1 MQVIG
6 LIGGTG
12 WPATRDYYDT
22 INRLVQQR
30 QGRLHGANLRLWS
43 FDFQA
48 LLDVAE
54 QPGALDRHFASAAL
68 GLKNSGAQLL
78 AVASNTGHLYLQAV
92 LSAQLPV
99 VHIAQA
105 CASELAAHGDEQHSQ
120 VKRVG
125 ILATQRACAGGVF
138 NASFHSAHIAPC
150 YLDEPLAALLDEA
163 IFSELE
169 TGTAGPKTRL
179 ALMGAAAFF
188 IRQDITD
195 ILLGCTEL
203 RPGVLPPELTA
214 NMAGGPPPLR
224 FWDSTGIHCAAIVD
238 AALAPA
244 TGASRAPSAKI
255 ATSSTCLTCETI
267 S

>member
-30 QGRLHGANLRLWS
+30 RGRLHGANLRLWS

-54 QPGALDRHFASAAL
+54 QPGALDRHFADAAL

-78 AVASNTGHLYLQAV
+78 AVASNTGHLYLQGV

-99 VHIAQA
+99 VHIAEA
-105 CASELAAHGDEQHSQ
+105 CAFELVAHSDDWDKRDKPDKGG
-120 VKRVG
+120 KRVG

-138 NASFHSAHIAPC
+138 NASFQSAGITPC
-150 YLDEPLAALLDEA
+150 YLDEPLAAQLDEA

-169 TGTAGPKTRL
+169 TGTAGPKTRR
-179 ALMGAAAFF
+179 ALLGAAAFF
-188 IRQDITD
+188 TRQDITD

-244 TGASRAPSAKI
+244 TGASRAPSATRPI
-255 ATSSTCLTCETI
+255 TETTP
-267 S
+267 

>member
-30 QGRLHGANLRLWS
+30 RGRLHGADLRLWS

-48 LLDVAE
+48 LLDVAD
-54 QPGALDRHFASAAL
+54 QPGALDRHFANAAL

-78 AVASNTGHLYLQAV
+78 AVASNTGHLYLRGV

-99 VHIAQA
+99 VHIAEA
-105 CASELAAHGDEQHSQ
+105 CAIELANSQ

-169 TGTAGPKTRL
+169 TGTAGPKTRQ
-179 ALMGAAAFF
+179 ALLGAAAFF
-188 IRQDITD
+188 TRQGITD

-203 RPGVLPPELTA
+203 RPGVLPPEWVE
-214 NMAGGPPPLR
+214 NSAGGQPPVR
-224 FWDSTGIHCAAIVD
+224 FWDSTAIHCAAVVD

-244 TGASRAPSAKI
+244 ARASPAVPAPPA
-255 ATSSTCLTCETI
+255 TCLTSGI
-267 S
+267 IP